1 MITRNY
7 YTVRSDDVKVLKSS
21 WNFTKTQT
29 TTPGNNIY
37 TLLTTLTAFTSFI
50 SSKFQTLFFPYTN
63 SHITLGAPVG
73 KSNKRL
79 QHGNQVKF
87 VNTKQLSVRFWIKK
101 QTFLTFWR
109 FPVSKHCER
118 QQQRTSLSSLKE
130 FGSDVIWNRPWSTNP
145 DIPSQTAIP
154 RSICAHARI

>member
-1 MITRNY
+1 MITCNY
-7 YTVRSDDVKVLKSS
+7 CTVRSDDLKVLKSR
-21 WNFTKTQT
+21 WNFRKTKT
-29 TTPGNNIY
+29 TTPANNIY
-37 TLLTTLTAFTSFI
+37 TLLTTLIAFLNLYFSD
-50 SSKFQTLFFPYTN
+50 TN